1 MLQTLQRIAE
11 RYAELTHKLSQP
23 EIINDIKQLQHYSKE
38 QAKISRLNEIYQ
50 QLQTA
55 TQQLEHSFE
64 LAKNSEEPAEL
75 RELAQQDAQE
85 LKATI
90 LQLETE
96 AKVELLP
103 KDPKDSKNTI
113 LEIRAGTGGDEAA
126 LFAAD
131 LFRMYTKF
139 AGLKCWKVELLDQH
153 LTDKGGFKEVS
164 ILIQGKNAYQH
175 LKHEA
180 GVHRVQRVP
189 ETETQGRTHTS
200 AVSVAVLAE
209 ADAVE
214 VQVQDSDL
222 RIDTYRAQGA
232 GGQHVNKTD
241 SAVRITHLPSN
252 LVVCCQDERSQF
264 KNRSKAMKLLL
275 AKLYDMKS
283 QQASDAEANLRKN
296 MVGSGDRSERIRTY
310 NFPQRRI
317 TDHRIQLTLYTLE
330 ETINTGQLQ
339 PLIEALA
346 THYNS
351 KALEASSVVD

>member
-1 MLQTLQRIAE
+1 MLPKLHKIAA
-11 RYAELTHKLSQP
+11 RYAELTQKLMQP
-23 EIINDIKQLQHYSKE
+23 EIISDVQLLQQYSKE
-38 QAKISRLNEIYQ
+38 QAKIGRLNEIYQ
-50 QLQTA
+50 QLQSA
-55 TQQLEHSFE
+55 TQQLENSFA
-64 LAKNSEEPAEL
+64 LAKNTAEPPEL
-75 RELAQQDAQE
+75 RELAQQDIQE
-85 LKATI
+85 LKASI
-90 LQLETE
+90 QDLEQQ
-96 AKVELLP
+96 AKLELLP

-126 LFAAD
+126 LFSAD
-131 LFRMYTKF
+131 LFQMYTRF
-139 AGLKCWKVELLDQH
+139 AAIKGWKVELLDQH

-164 ILIQGKNAYQH
+164 VLIQGKNAYQH

-189 ETETQGRTHTS
+189 ETETQGRIHTS
-200 AVSVAVLAE
+200 AVSVAILAE
-209 ADAVE
+209 ADAIE
-214 VQVQDSDL
+214 VQVQDADL

-241 SAVRITHLPSN
+241 SAVRITHLPSG

-264 KNRSKAMKLLL
+264 KNRNKAMKLLL
-275 AKLYDMKS
+275 AKLYDLKS
-283 QQASDAEANLRKN
+283 QQANDAEASLRKN

-330 ETINTGQLQ
+330 ETINTGNLQ
-339 PLIEALA
+339 PLIDALA

-351 KALEASSVVD
+351 KALEVSASE